1 MRSPEKALQPTPRR
15 SFSIAWDE
23 RDVDGSPPLFEVTT
37 ATIATGRT
45 AANRAK
51 SPLPL
56 RWIGGVPLRLC
67 YPPLPFSVGVL
78 EVHQRSL
85 REAQELV
92 KGESSLVGIEPGFVR
107 SERHR
112 SWSGGNHSKSTT
124 TFIIVEIVSREK

>member
-56 RWIGGVPLRLC
+56 RWMAAFPSASAIRHCPSL
-67 YPPLPFSVGVL
+67 L
-78 EVHQRSL
+78 ECWRSQL
-85 REAQELV
+85 YLLWEMKR
-92 KGESSLVGIEPGFVR
+92 
-107 SERHR
+107 
-112 SWSGGNHSKSTT
+112 
-124 TFIIVEIVSREK
+124 